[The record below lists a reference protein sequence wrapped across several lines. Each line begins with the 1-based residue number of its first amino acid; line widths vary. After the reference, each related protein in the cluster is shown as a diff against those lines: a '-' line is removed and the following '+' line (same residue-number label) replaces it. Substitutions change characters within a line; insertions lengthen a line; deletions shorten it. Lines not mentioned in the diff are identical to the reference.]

1 MIPANGGTA
10 SMAAILATALASCS
24 DSPHHDLQAFVDAA
38 EQPSIGTVAATPSL
52 SAPAPFTYTADGLR
66 NPFEPP
72 PPSRGDGERTTALAA
87 PDLQRPKTRLEE
99 FPVEALRMVGTL
111 EYEGAQRALV
121 RDPLG
126 DFHAVRV
133 GDYLGADFGRV
144 RAIGA
149 AAIELVESIA
159 DGSGGWVTRPRT
171 LALSDTGRVSQ
182 RLPEPLHEQP
192 AKE

>member
-10 SMAAILATALASCS
+10 SMAAILATALAGCS
-24 DSPHHDLQAFVDAA
+24 DPPHHDLQAFVDSA
-38 EQPSIGTVAATPSL
+38 EQQSVGKIAATPSL
-52 SAPAPFTYTADGLR
+52 SATGPFTYTADRLR

-72 PPSRGDGERTTALAA
+72 PPSRGDGERAAALAA
-87 PDLQRPKTRLEE
+87 PDLQRPRTRLEE

-111 EYEGAQRALV
+111 EYKGAQRALV

-133 GDYLGADFGRV
+133 GDYLGVDFGRV

-171 LALSDTGRVSQ
+171 LSLSDTGRVSHG
-182 RLPEPLHEQP
+182 LPEPLHEQP
-192 AKE
+192 GKE

>member
-10 SMAAILATALASCS
+10 IAAILATALAGCS
-24 DSPHHDLQAFVDAA
+24 DSPHQDLQAFVESA
-38 EQPSIGTVAATPSL
+38 EQQYVGTVAATPGL
-52 SAPAPFTYTADGLR
+52 SATGPFSYTADGLR

-72 PPSRGDGERTTALAA
+72 PPSHGHGERAAALAA

-111 EYEGAQRALV
+111 EYGGAQRALV

-144 RAIGA
+144 RAIAA

-159 DGSGGWVTRPRT
+159 DGSGGWVMRPRT
-171 LALSDTGRVSQ
+171 LALSDTGRPSPG
-182 RLPEPLHEQP
+182 LPEPLHERSG
-192 AKE
+192 KE

>member
-1 MIPANGGTA
+1 MRA
-10 SMAAILATALASCS
+10 SMAAILATALAGCS
-24 DSPHHDLQAFVDAA
+24 DPPHHDLQAFVDSA
-38 EQPSIGTVAATPSL
+38 EQQSVGTIAATSSL
-52 SAPAPFTYTADGLR
+52 SATGPFTYTADRLR

-72 PPSRGDGERTTALAA
+72 PPSRGDGERAAALAA
-87 PDLQRPKTRLEE
+87 PDLQRPRTRIEE

-111 EYEGAQRALV
+111 EYKGAQRALV

-133 GDYLGADFGRV
+133 GDYLGVDFGRV

-171 LALSDTGRVSQ
+171 LSLSDTGRVSHG
-182 RLPEPLHEQP
+182 LPEPLHEQP
-192 AKE
+192 GKE